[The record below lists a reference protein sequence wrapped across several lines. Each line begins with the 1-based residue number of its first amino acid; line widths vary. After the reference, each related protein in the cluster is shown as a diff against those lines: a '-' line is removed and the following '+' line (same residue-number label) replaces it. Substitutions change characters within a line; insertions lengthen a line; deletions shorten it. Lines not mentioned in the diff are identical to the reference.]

1 MFNNQPSSYFLKF
14 SSILTSEIS
23 FYDTQKMIKKK
34 KKNLCKHCSSE
45 KKKRYI
51 NVKID
56 KNDGSFILTT
66 ETWFSTCVAKNK
78 FTNISLCTFPAL

>member
-1 MFNNQPSSYFLKF
+1 MFNNQPSSCFLEF

-23 FYDTQKMIKKK
+23 FYDKQKKMIKKK
-34 KKNLCKHCSSE
+34 E
-45 KKKRYI
+45 KTCANIVPATKRYI

-78 FTNISLCTFPAL
+78 FTKISLCTFPAYK